1 MIDWLLYAL
10 GAFFMVNGVPH
21 FVQGISGNPFQSP
34 FAKPAGVGESSPL
47 VNVLWGAF
55 NFFAGTVILYHYLHF
70 QPGANR
76 QTLFV
81 AVVALL
87 CSMVL
92 AVYFGGVRNSDKNSS
107 AKKADRE

>member
-55 NFFAGTVILYHYLHF
+55 NFFAGTVILCHYLHF
-70 QPGANR
+70 QPGANL
-76 QTLFV
+76 QTL
-81 AVVALL
+81 VVAIAALVT
-87 CSMVL
+87 SMVL
-92 AVYFGGVRNSDKNSS
+92 AVYFSGVRNGDKKTGDN
-107 AKKADRE
+107 KQ